1 MAPGFRSRFKI
12 GAGPGRCPAARA
24 PVSESDR
31 TVFAPTTVDEAFR
44 LLAEHRDSATLLA
57 GGQSLMP
64 TLKLRL
70 VEPGCLIDLDR
81 IPVLWPMRATDD
93 SDWRLAGA
101 AGVCAAGGGASGR
114 HRLGRRRLRA
124 GGRDG
129 RRRSRMANCICSCL
143 SVWKRASCW
152 ARRSPS
158 SCRLSRHSS
167 KHCSQRLQKPR
178 SFLLS
183 PRTC

>member
-1 MAPGFRSRFKI
+1 MYPKAIEPY
-12 GAGPGRCPAARA
+12 
-24 PVSESDR
+24 
-31 TVFAPTTVDEAFR
+31 FAPTTVDAAFR

-70 VEPGCLIDLDR
+70 VEPGCLIDLNR

-93 SDWRLAGA
+93 SDWRL

-143 SVWKRASCW
+143 SVWKRASRW
-152 ARRSPS
+152 RAGHHPVSASPATARNTVLRGF
-158 SCRLSRHSS
+158 RNRA
-167 KHCSQRLQKPR
+167 R
-178 SFLLS
+178 FLLHRGHVIRS
-183 PRTC
+183 RIGVPSGRVFSDCLHLGVT